1 MTDRHM
7 RLLKLFARNVAGFLL
22 YIAAMGGYW
31 TLIIWLDWPYGF
43 ILAVSSML
51 ALVLYICWYVARNR
65 LAQLERQEQQLADRL
80 SKD

>member
-22 YIAAMGGYW
+22 YIAAMSAYW

-51 ALVLYICWYVARNR
+51 ALVLYICWYVALNR
-65 LAQLERQEQQLADRL
+65 LAHLERQEQQLADRL
-80 SKD
+80 SRD